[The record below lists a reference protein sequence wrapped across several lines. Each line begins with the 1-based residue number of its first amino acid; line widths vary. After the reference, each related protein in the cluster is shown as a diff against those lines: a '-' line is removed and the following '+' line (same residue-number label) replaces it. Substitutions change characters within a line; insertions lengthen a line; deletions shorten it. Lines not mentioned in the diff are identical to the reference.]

1 MKFNV
6 GDRVCIS
13 YTGNFGKIITVLD
26 EGFYT
31 VQEDGGWVGDLEDKL
46 LEPFTLKP
54 YFSTK
59 FKREEILDTAK
70 KYVTSD
76 RNKTHG
82 EPEDSFG
89 MIAKLWSAYTEK
101 EFTSV
106 DVCVL
111 LALLKV
117 ARIKNM
123 PTNEDNWVDL
133 AGYSACGGELAAMT
147 PNYKLKLER
156 YK

>member
-1 MKFNV
+1 MTKYNHPDV
-6 GDRVCIS
+6 VCWKHDPSIKGIVQIS
-13 YTGNFGKIITVLD
+13 YEDEMYEILFDDGMKWVEGKLIQLFTP
-26 EGFYT
+26 
-31 VQEDGGWVGDLEDKL
+31 
-46 LEPFTLKP
+46 EPV
-54 YFSTK
+54 YETK
-59 FKREEILDTAK
+59 SKREEILDTAK

-106 DVCVL
+106 DVCVM

-133 AGYSACGGELAAMT
+133 AGYSACGGEVASM
-147 PNYKLKLER
+147 
-156 YK
+156 

>member
-6 GDRVCIS
+6 GDRVRIS
-13 YTGNFGKIITVLD
+13 YTRDFGKIITVLD

-31 VQEDGGWVGDLEDKL
+31 VQEETGWVGDLEGKL
-46 LEPFTLKP
+46 LELVPPTP
-54 YFSTK
+54 YFPIKS
-59 FKREEILDTAK
+59 KREEILDTAK

-106 DVCVL
+106 DVCVM

-133 AGYSACGGELAAMT
+133 AGYGACGGEVASMT
-147 PNYKLKLER
+147 PNYEIKP
-156 YK
+156 